1 MEAVGE
7 RCDVHIYEGQGHG
20 FFNQDRSATSYAAT
34 VAEMDGFLAS
44 LGWL

>member
-1 MEAVGE
+1 MRAAGS

-20 FFNQDRSATSYAAT
+20 FFNRSRSPTSFDAT
-34 VAEMDGFLAS
+34 VAEMDRFFAS